1 MKTMN
6 FCEYTEQIEE
16 TGLMPWACKSRNA
29 RRLIEEPR
37 DDLRT
42 AFQRDR
48 DRIIHSQA
56 FRALKHKTQVYLSPG
71 DHYRTRL
78 THSMEVS
85 QIART
90 IGRAL
95 RLNED
100 MIEAAALGHDLG
112 HTPFGHAGER
122 AINRYTGHFTHNEQS
137 IRVVSYYGR
146 QGRGLNLTKEV
157 QDAILCHT
165 GKQLPETLE
174 GAIVRRCD
182 RISYLCS
189 DFDDGIRVGL
199 VGPEKLPGIVA
210 MRLGT
215 EPSQILD
222 ILVHNI
228 VESSAGKKEIILDPY
243 YDEAVEEFR
252 DFMFAYVYE
261 CPALEKQH
269 RKAEHV
275 VMSLMDLFENHPEIL
290 PDDVQLNFSRFGKIA
305 SIVDYVAGL
314 TDLSAVTLF
323 NQYFIPTVND

>member
-1 MKTMN
+1 MN
-6 FCEYTEQIEE
+6 IREYTEQMEMKN
-16 TGLMPWACKSRNA
+16 LMPWACKSSDA
-29 RRLIEEPR
+29 RRLTEEPQ

-48 DRIIHSQA
+48 DRIIHSKA
-56 FRALKHKTQVYLSPG
+56 FRSLKHKTQVYLSPG

-85 QIART
+85 QISRT

-122 AINRYTGHFTHNEQS
+122 AINKYTGHFTHNEQGV
-137 IRVVSYYGR
+137 RVVTYYGR
-146 QGRGLNLTKEV
+146 QGRGLNLTEEV
-157 QDAILCHT
+157 KDAILCHT
-165 GKQLPETLE
+165 GNTLPGTLE

-182 RISYLCS
+182 RICYICS
-189 DFDDGIRVGL
+189 DFDDGTRVGL
-199 VGPEKLPGIVA
+199 IGPDKLPGIVA

-222 ILVHNI
+222 ILVNNI
-228 VESSAGKKEIILDPY
+228 VECSSGKDKIILDPY

-261 CPALEKQH
+261 CPALEKEH

-275 VMSLMDLFENHPEIL
+275 IMSLMSMYEKQPHLL
-290 PDDVQLNFSRFGKIA
+290 PDSVQLNFERFGKMTA
-305 SIVDYVAGL
+305 IVDYVAGL

-323 NQYFIPTVND
+323 NNFFVPKVND

>member
-1 MKTMN
+1 MTIR
-6 FCEYTEQIEE
+6 ERQEQQEK
-16 TGLMPWACKSRNA
+16 LLLAPWAA
-29 RRLIEEPR
+29 RSAETAGRDIPVEPC
-37 DDLRT
+37 DLRT
-42 AFQRDR
+42 EYQRDR
-48 DRIIHSQA
+48 DRIIHCKS
-56 FRALKHKTQVYLSPG
+56 FRRLKFKTQVFLSPEG

-85 QIART
+85 QISRT

-122 AINRYTGHFTHNEQS
+122 AINKYTGHFAHNEQS
-137 IRVVSYYGR
+137 VRVVTYYGR
-146 QGRGLNLTKEV
+146 QGRGLNLTMEV

-165 GKQLPETLE
+165 GSKLPDTLE

-182 RISYLCS
+182 RICYLCS
-189 DFDDGIRVGL
+189 DLDDGIRVGL
-199 VGPEKLPGIVA
+199 VGPDKLPGMVA

-215 EPSQILD
+215 EPTQILD

-228 VESSAGKKEIILDPY
+228 VECSEGKNKIILDPY

-261 CPALEKQH
+261 CPSLEKEH
-269 RKAEHV
+269 HKAEHV
-275 VMSLMDLFENHPEIL
+275 IMSLLDLYVKEPQLLPEE
-290 PDDVQLNFSRFGKIA
+290 VRLNFERFGKMTA
-305 SIVDYVAGL
+305 IVDYVAGL
-314 TDLSAVTLF
+314 TDLSAVRMF
-323 NQYFIPTVND
+323 NQYFVPKVSE

>member
-1 MKTMN
+1 MN
-6 FCEYTEQIEE
+6 VREYTEGLEQKN
-16 TGLMPWACKSRNA
+16 LMPWACKSA
-29 RRLIEEPR
+29 ASHRLSEEPQ

-48 DRIIHSQA
+48 DRIIHSKA
-56 FRALKHKTQVYLSPG
+56 FRSLKHKTQVYLSPG

-85 QIART
+85 QISRT

-122 AINRYTGHFTHNEQS
+122 AINKYTGHFTHNEQS
-137 IRVVSYYGR
+137 IRVVTYYGR
-146 QGRGLNLTKEV
+146 QGRGLNLTAEV

-165 GKQLPETLE
+165 GEKLPGTLE
-174 GAIVRRCD
+174 GTIVRRCD
-182 RISYLCS
+182 RICYLCS
-189 DFDDGIRVGL
+189 DLDDSIRVGL
-199 VGPEKLPGIVA
+199 AGPDKLPGIVA

-215 EPSQILD
+215 QPTQILD

-228 VESSAGKKEIILDPY
+228 VECSAGKDKIILDSY

-261 CPALEKQH
+261 CPALEKEHQ
-269 RKAEHV
+269 KAEHV
-275 VMSLMDLFENHPEIL
+275 IMSLLDMYEKEPQLLPE
-290 PDDVQLNFSRFGKIA
+290 DVQLNFERFGKMTA
-305 SIVDYVAGL
+305 IVDYVAGL
-314 TDLSAVTLF
+314 TDLSAVRMF
-323 NQYFIPTVND
+323 NQHFVPKVSE

>member
-1 MKTMN
+1 MN
-6 FCEYTEQIEE
+6 IREYTERMEQEN
-16 TGLMPWACKSRNA
+16 LMPWACKSADAHRVTK
-29 RRLIEEPR
+29 EPL

-42 AFQRDR
+42 SFQRDR
-48 DRIIHSQA
+48 DRIIHSKA
-56 FRALKHKTQVYLSPG
+56 FRALKHKTQVYLCPG

-85 QIART
+85 QISRT

-112 HTPFGHAGER
+112 HTPFGHAGEK
-122 AINRYTGHFTHNEQS
+122 AINKYTGHFTHNEQS
-137 IRVVSYYGR
+137 IRVVTYYGR
-146 QGRGLNLTKEV
+146 QGRGLNLTEEV
-157 QDAILCHT
+157 KDAILCHT
-165 GKQLPETLE
+165 GNQLPKTLE

-199 VGPEKLPGIVA
+199 VGPDKLPGIVA

-228 VESSAGKKEIILDPY
+228 VESSAGKNEIILDPY
-243 YDEAVEEFR
+243 YDEAAEEFR
-252 DFMFAYVYE
+252 EFMFAYVYE
-261 CPALEKQH
+261 CPVLEKEHQ
-269 RKAEHV
+269 KAEHV
-275 VMSLMDLFENHPEIL
+275 VLSLLDMFEKRPHLLPEET
-290 PDDVQLNFSRFGKIA
+290 QKNFSRFGKLM

-314 TDLSAVTLF
+314 TDLSAVNLF
-323 NQYFIPTVND
+323 NYHFVPTVTD